1 MRSLVALATLLLPPP
16 AQAQFARQFEAGAY
30 QLSDSPDNVQRG
42 ELSLRSNDKLLIK
55 KLSGRAQSL
64 KPTHVN
70 SFSIGKRQYVAFKTV
85 FPRHSHPEEAD
96 EETAF
101 VEQLA
106 NGPVKLLRYDLTGN
120 TGVDWLFLY
129 HYHHTYYF
137 LTNRQHLTDTQRY
150 DRAARPNV
158 VLSSYADSTVT
169 LLQSNYRP
177 SELASF
183 YQAVKPF
190 FTTRPDLLALLRE
203 GQITIHNL
211 PTALQALNENLPYS
225 APAGEIR
232 K

>member
-1 MRSLVALATLLLPPP
+1 MRSLIVLAVLLLSPP
-16 AQAQFARQFEAGAY
+16 AQAQFSKQFEAGAY
-30 QLSDSPDNVQRG
+30 QLSDSPGNVQLG
-42 ELSLRSNDKLLIK
+42 ELSFRNHDKLLIK
-55 KLSGRAQSL
+55 KPSGQVQSL

-70 SFSIGKRQYVAFKTV
+70 RFTIGKRQYVAFKTV
-85 FPRHSHPEEAD
+85 FPRHSHPEDAD

-106 NGPVKLLRYDLTGN
+106 NGKLKLLRYDRTGN

-129 HYHHTYYF
+129 HYQHTYYF
-137 LTNRQHLTDTQRY
+137 LTNRQHLIDTQRY

-169 LLQSNYRP
+169 LLQSDYRP
-177 SELASF
+177 NELASF

-190 FTTRPDLLALLRE
+190 FTTRPDLLAMLRE

-225 APAGEIR
+225 APAGEIS

>member
-1 MRSLVALATLLLPPP
+1 MRLLIVLAALLLSPP
-16 AQAQFARQFEAGAY
+16 AQAQFSKQFEAGAY
-30 QLSDSPDNVQRG
+30 QLSASPGNVQIG
-42 ELSLRSNDKLLIK
+42 ELSFRSNDNLLTRRPV
-55 KLSGRAQSL
+55 GRIQRL

-85 FPRHSHPEEAD
+85 FPRHSHPEDAD

-106 NGPVKLLRYDLTGN
+106 NGQVKLLRYDRTGN

-169 LLQSNYRP
+169 LLQSSYRP

-190 FTTRPDLLALLRE
+190 FTTRPDLLALLRA
-203 GQITIHNL
+203 GQITIHTL
-211 PTALQALNENLPYS
+211 STALQALNENLPYS
-225 APAGEIR
+225 APACEIR